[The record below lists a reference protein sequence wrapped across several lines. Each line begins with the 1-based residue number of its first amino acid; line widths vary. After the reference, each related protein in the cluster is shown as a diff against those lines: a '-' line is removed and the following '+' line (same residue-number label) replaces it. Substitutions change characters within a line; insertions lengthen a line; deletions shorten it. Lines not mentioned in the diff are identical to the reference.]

1 MLMALQRTQP
11 TNASPSA
18 FDCVS
23 ERARG
28 LLTVLTAMGGAS
40 RSGARPPPPK
50 TAVRRAML
58 LLGGGALLLA
68 CAVGRPGGAGVPA
81 EREQSTGA
89 GTAAGC
95 AGTARAFAGASAAPG
110 ACGAC
115 AWRTV

>member
-1 MLMALQRTQP
+1 MRLVGHAHG
-11 TNASPSA
+11 ASEDAIHERKP
-18 FDCVS
+18 FDCGVS

-89 GTAAGC
+89 GTAAG
-95 AGTARAFAGASAAPG
+95 
-110 ACGAC
+110 
-115 AWRTV
+115 